1 MTENPI
7 QWNLSNTDT
16 IGTKVFVLISEV
28 SSFQGKIKDIYIKL
42 GLSQVSRLSK
52 LSLFQRCPS
61 FKKRG
66 STVLAQLLPACAP
79 RKNI

>member
-28 SSFQGKIKDIYIKL
+28 SSFQGENNRYLYKVGTQSGVLIK
-42 GLSQVSRLSK
+42 QV
-52 LSLFQRCPS
+52 
-61 FKKRG
+61 
-66 STVLAQLLPACAP
+66 VL
-79 RKNI
+79 ISEVS